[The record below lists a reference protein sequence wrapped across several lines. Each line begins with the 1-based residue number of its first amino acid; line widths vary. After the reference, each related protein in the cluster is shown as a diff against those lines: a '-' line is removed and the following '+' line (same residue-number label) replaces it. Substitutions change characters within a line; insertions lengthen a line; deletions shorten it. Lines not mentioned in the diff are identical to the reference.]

1 MRIAVSIWWTVKS
14 ISDGAVELYHDGTLQ
29 CKTASYGLD
38 FADGK
43 RADFGTDSDLRIYHD
58 NSHAFV
64 TNTTGYLKF
73 RLDNYSFENAG
84 GDELYAQFLHDGAV
98 TLYYDGAKK
107 FETVTG
113 GATITGT
120 CTATSF
126 AGDGSNLTGIS
137 GADLTPAFAVRS
149 ASENTTLTS
158 GSFTAVGFDTED
170 LDTDSA
176 YDLTN
181 HEFTV
186 PSGEGGKYQ
195 LDYHAAVD
203 SVDSNDQV
211 LGAIYKDTGSG
222 YALTS
227 STHIYN
233 KSPANGTELSVAWS
247 GVLALDAGDKIQLR
261 VSHNQGGNQGV
272 KAMGGQYIAAFS
284 GFKIA

>member
-1 MRIAVSIWWTVKS
+1 MSPTYPESLSINKGRYSGDTATALVDGTVAQPSIAFADDSDTGIYSPADGQVCLTVDGEDAVKCMAG
-14 ISDGAVELYHDGTLQ
+14 GAVEVNHNNVKKLETV
-29 CKTASYGLD
+29 S
-38 FADGK
+38 
-43 RADFGTDSDLRIYHD
+43 
-58 NSHAFV
+58 
-64 TNTTGYLKF
+64 
-73 RLDNYSFENAG
+73 G
-84 GDELYAQFLHDGAV
+84 GV
-98 TLYYDGAKK
+98 
-107 FETVTG
+107 TVTG
-113 GATITGT
+113 V

-137 GADLTPAFAVRS
+137 GGADLTPAFAVRS
-149 ASENTTLTS
+149 ASENSTLAS

-261 VSHNQGGNQGV
+261 VSHNQGGNQGI